1 MATDKPGVAPADAR
15 TAAPPQRA
23 RGPRAG
29 GVDELERLRVQRIL
43 TDWVTGLPLYPL
55 ADLRN
60 ERVANL
66 GVVYLQL
73 GRFSGVEA
81 IYGWELYDQVLRC
94 VTESLQE
101 DVAASPLRGGLLSLQ
116 FTGCDGFYL
125 LFDLPDGGDEVAARL
140 GQEADRLR
148 AGAVRRLGQKLGK
161 TLVELLSVHTSA
173 VVAPDD
179 PRTRPSRNLVRAMRE
194 AARLVESRESAERL
208 KLVASCRSLLA
219 DRRLHAV
226 YQPVVAL
233 QEQGVLGYEALIR
246 GPAGADLE
254 LPDVLF
260 AVAREADMTLELE
273 NLCLETIFSRVPRAM
288 AGKKL
293 FVNASPRLLAHSVFL
308 DERNLLAMSK
318 AHPAIV
324 MEVSE
329 KEVVEDYHAFR
340 GTLDRLRGAG
350 LQVAID
356 DAGSGYSGLEAIL
369 QLRPEYIKVATSIVR
384 NLHEEPIKRQVISAL
399 ATLGQEIGAHLIAE
413 GIETSQE
420 LDQLRALGVPLG
432 QGYLLGRPQAR
443 VSATAH

>member
-1 MATDKPGVAPADAR
+1 MAAGKPTVTDRDPRTEPPSRLRAPRPGS
-15 TAAPPQRA
+15 
-23 RGPRAG
+23 
-29 GVDELERLRVQRIL
+29 VDELERLRLQRVL

-73 GRFSGVEA
+73 GRFSGMEA

-94 VTESLQE
+94 VTEGLSE
-101 DVAASPLRGGLLSLQ
+101 DVAASTLRGSLLSLQ

-125 LFDLPDGGDEVAARL
+125 LFDMPEEGDAAAARL
-140 GQEADRLR
+140 GQEAERLR
-148 AGAVRRLGQKLGK
+148 SGAVRRLGQKLGK
-161 TLVELLSVHTSA
+161 TLVELLTVHASA
-173 VVAPDD
+173 LVAPDD

-208 KLVASCRSLLA
+208 KLVASCRALLA

-226 YQPVVAL
+226 YQPVVAI
-233 QEQGVLGYEALIR
+233 QQQGVLGYEALIR
-246 GPAGADLE
+246 GPQGGELE

-288 AGKKL
+288 GGKKL
-293 FVNASPRLLAHSVFL
+293 FVNASPRLLGHSVFL
-308 DERNLLAMSK
+308 DERNLKAMSR
-318 AHPAIV
+318 AHPDIV
-324 MEVSE
+324 VEVSE
-329 KEVVEDYHAFR
+329 KEVVDDYPAFR
-340 GTLDRLRGAG
+340 ETLDRLRGAG
-350 LQVAID
+350 LAVAID

-399 ATLGQEIGAHLIAE
+399 RSLGQQIGAQLIAE
-413 GIETSQE
+413 GIETPQE
-420 LDQLRALGVPLG
+420 FDQLRELGVPLG
-432 QGYLLGRPQAR
+432 QGYFLGRPQAR
-443 VSATAH
+443 VSASAH